1 MSNLVNRLPSLEGF
15 RYSRSVIESILG
27 DRVYPIFIKCE
38 ESRMESI
45 PAAQYLRVSTER
57 QEYSLD
63 CQSAG
68 IATYAGEHGFE
79 VRQTYCDEAK
89 SGLDLGRRTGLSQLL
104 QDVVGGKQAYKAV
117 LVYDVSRWGRFQD
130 PDEAAHYEFL
140 CKAAGVQVHYCAELF
155 SNNGDVSSTILK
167 TLKRVMAGEYSRELS
182 KKVSDGLIRL
192 VKRGFRSGSV
202 PGYGLRRML
211 VSAEGIRKQELPP
224 GEHKSIA
231 TDRVILVP
239 GPTEEVFWV
248 REIYRM
254 FTQDGKGFV
263 DIAAELEK
271 RQAQFL
277 SGRRWSDNAVKR
289 ILTHPKYKGTAV
301 YNRTTEKLSSKS
313 RRLPESEWILVP
325 NAFEPIVDA
334 GLFEAA
340 QETLRQ
346 KSWNRSNEE
355 ILEQLKS
362 ILKAHSY
369 LSHVLLK
376 LYGLSGSGIAS
387 RFGSMVRAYELAGY
401 QSPHKKTSEHRLQVR
416 RIRADLMQQLVEMFP
431 RQVSIFSGSWRHR
444 NWLKLKNGPQVAVRV
459 CRSIHL
465 ARKGRMWVLQ
475 AAKDER
481 RRVTLMAGMNAE
493 NTALDAFFVT
503 GRLKNRSKLHITECH
518 EWLHKG
524 TRLNDLRSFC
534 NVVMSRQ
541 WK

>member
-1 MSNLVNRLPSLEGF
+1 
-15 RYSRSVIESILG
+15 
-27 DRVYPIFIKCE
+27 
-38 ESRMESI
+38 MESI

-63 CQSAG
+63 CQGAG
-68 IATYAGEHGFE
+68 IATYAVEHGFE
-79 VRQTYCDEAK
+79 VCQTYCDEAK

-155 SNNGDVSSTILK
+155 SNNGDISSTILK

-182 KKVSDGLIRL
+182 QKTFAGLIRL
-192 VKRGFRSGSV
+192 VKRGFWAGAV
-202 PGYGLRRML
+202 PGYGYRRML
-211 VSAEGIRKQELPP
+211 VSADGIRKQELPP
-224 GEHKSIA
+224 GESKSIA

-239 GPTEEVFWV
+239 GPPEEVFWV

-254 FTQDGKGFV
+254 FTQDGKSFV

-271 RQAQFL
+271 KQAPFL
-277 SGRRWSDNAVKR
+277 PGRGWSDYAVKR

-301 YNRTTEKLSSKS
+301 YNRTTEKLGSKS

-325 NAFEPIVDA
+325 NAFGPIVDA
-334 GLFEAA
+334 ELFEAA

-362 ILKAHSY
+362 ILKANGY
-369 LSHVLLK
+369 LSHVLLR
-376 LYGLSGSGIAS
+376 LHGLSGSGIAS

-401 QSPHKKTSEHRLQVR
+401 ESPHKKTSEHRLQVR
-416 RIRADLMQQLVEMFP
+416 RVRAELMQQLVTLFP
-431 RQVSIFSGSWRHR
+431 DKVSIVLRGGPRR
-444 NWLKLKNGPQVAVRV
+444 NCLKLRDGTRVSVRA
-459 CRSIHL
+459 CRSINL
-465 ARKGRMWVLQ
+465 VTKGHMWVLQ
-475 AAKDER
+475 AAKGER
-481 RRVTLMAGMNAE
+481 SRLVLMAGMNSQ
-493 NTALDAFFVT
+493 NTSFEEFYVAHRFE
-503 GRLKNRSKLHITECH
+503 NRSKIHIAPSC
-518 EWLHKG
+518 EWLRKG
-524 TRLNDLRSFC
+524 IHLQDLTCFCKAVDTLRSARR
-534 NVVMSRQ
+534 VR
-541 WK
+541 